1 MTITEITVPMCT
13 VCLNMIVKNES
24 KIILRLFDS
33 VLPLID
39 TYCICDTGST
49 DDTVNM
55 IKTYF
60 DEKNIPGKVVFE
72 PFKNFCYN
80 RNFAL
85 QSAVGM
91 SDYLLF
97 MDADMILEIKQ
108 FDKKILGKADTYH
121 LLQGNDSFYYQNVRI
136 VKNNG
141 LYSYAGVTHEYINT
155 PPNSTLAS
163 ISKNMLFI
171 RDIGDGGAKSDKFDR
186 DIRLLTEG
194 IKDEPSNVRYYFYL
208 ANSYY
213 DHGDHD
219 LAIDIYKKRIEMGG
233 WNQEVWYSYYRIGLC
248 HKHKGNMSAAI
259 YSWMNG
265 YDYLPERLEGLYEII
280 NHYRNI
286 SKHKLCYKFYQFALD
301 VLKKNDNID
310 GYLFLHKDVYSFQ
323 ILYEFSII
331 ALYVGI
337 KNINNE
343 VVSIFNNCPHNHV
356 LNNLFSNMK
365 FYKDILTPIKTINL
379 DSKIN
384 INVNNVNTDFLS
396 SSSCLIK
403 NPNQPGYI
411 MNARYVNYYIT
422 PGGSYL
428 NCDKHIITV
437 NKYVELDPQLNVIS
451 EKLFDNVFNHR
462 RYIGVEDIKIFYDQH
477 IKKMLFIGTGFH
489 TNNNIGIVC
498 GDYDNK
504 QDVLVANEATSGFS
518 KESCEKNWVYVNYK
532 NETHIVYK
540 WNPLQIC
547 KMDENSK
554 QIHIVETNELPKIF
568 SHARGSSCGFS
579 YKNEFWFLV
588 HLVSYENPRHYY
600 HVMVVFDENMKLQR
614 YSAPFKFEGESI
626 EYSLSIVVE
635 DERVLVNYSTWDR
648 TTRIGV
654 YDKKYID
661 SILKYN

>member
-1 MTITEITVPMCT
+1 
-13 VCLNMIVKNES
+13 
-24 KIILRLFDS
+24 
-33 VLPLID
+33 
-39 TYCICDTGST
+39 
-49 DDTVNM
+49 
-55 IKTYF
+55 
-60 DEKNIPGKVVFE
+60 
-72 PFKNFCYN
+72 
-80 RNFAL
+80 
-85 QSAVGM
+85 
-91 SDYLLF
+91 
-97 MDADMILEIKQ
+97 
-108 FDKKILGKADTYH
+108 
-121 LLQGNDSFYYQNVRI
+121 
-136 VKNNG
+136 
-141 LYSYAGVTHEYINT
+141 
-155 PPNSTLAS
+155 
-163 ISKNMLFI
+163 
-171 RDIGDGGAKSDKFDR
+171 
-186 DIRLLTEG
+186 
-194 IKDEPSNVRYYFYL
+194 
-208 ANSYY
+208 
-213 DHGDHD
+213 
-219 LAIDIYKKRIEMGG
+219 
-233 WNQEVWYSYYRIGLC
+233 
-248 HKHKGNMSAAI
+248 MSAAI

-356 LNNLFSNMK
+356 LHNLFSNMK
-365 FYKDILTPIKTINL
+365 FYKDVLAPIKTINL

-411 MNARYVNYYIT
+411 MNVRYVNYYIT

-554 QIHIVETNELPKIF
+554 QIHIVETKELPKIF

-600 HVMVVFDENMKLQR
+600 HIMVVFDENMKLQR